1 MKTTNLA
8 FIATGFMGSLYAR
21 IASQMPDV
29 HISALLDINPD
40 KVMPLSKELDVPA
53 YVGVDY
59 SKMITEHSEI
69 DGVIVTTPEDAHV
82 APAVAV
88 LRAGKNLLVEK
99 PLATS
104 TRDAQ
109 AILSAA
115 KEGENP
121 ITMMGYSLRF
131 DPRYAAVHSA
141 CEHGDVGDIINIVA
155 RRNMPLALLK
165 RLEARVE
172 SPFWVGVHDIDMMR
186 WITGSNV
193 EKVMAVV
200 TKKGLESWKI
210 NGSYFALLTFENGV
224 IASLENS
231 WTPSDLTGRAQPYV
245 FKVEGTRGQIQV
257 RSYDL
262 AVTIYQEKG
271 IIEPDTVYMPTI
283 YGSYTGVY
291 RDQIAYFV
299 RCLRNG
305 QQTDIPI
312 HEGLNGV
319 MAAEA
324 IIQSAQEHR
333 EIIIPKA

>member
-1 MKTTNLA
+1 MQAINLA
-8 FIATGFMGSLYAR
+8 FIATGFMGTLYAR
-21 IASQMPDV
+21 IASQLPDV
-29 HISALLDINPD
+29 RVSALLDINPD
-40 KVMPLSKELDVPA
+40 KVLPLSKEINAPV
-53 YVGVDY
+53 YIGTDY
-59 SKMITEHSEI
+59 DKMLTEHPEI
-69 DGVIVTTPEDAHV
+69 DGVIVATPEDAHA
-82 APAVAV
+82 APAIAV

-104 TRDAQ
+104 IQNAQ

-115 KEGENP
+115 SENKNA

-131 DPRYAAVHSA
+131 DPRYAAIKAS
-141 CEHGDVGDIINIVA
+141 CERGEVGDIIHIVA
-155 RRNMPLALLK
+155 RRNMPLAVLK

-172 SPFWVGVHDIDMMR
+172 GPFWVGVHDIDMMR

-193 EKVMAVV
+193 KKVMAVV
-200 TKKGLESWKI
+200 TKKGLEDWKI

-231 WTPSDLTGRAQPYV
+231 WTPCDLTGRAQPYV
-245 FKVEGTRGQIQV
+245 FKVEGTRGQVQV
-257 RSYDL
+257 RSYDM

-283 YGSYTGVY
+283 YGNYTGVY

-299 RCLRNG
+299 RCLRNK

-312 HEGLNGV
+312 EQGLNVV

-324 IIQSAQEHR
+324 IIRSAAEHQE
-333 EIIIPKA
+333 ITIPAS